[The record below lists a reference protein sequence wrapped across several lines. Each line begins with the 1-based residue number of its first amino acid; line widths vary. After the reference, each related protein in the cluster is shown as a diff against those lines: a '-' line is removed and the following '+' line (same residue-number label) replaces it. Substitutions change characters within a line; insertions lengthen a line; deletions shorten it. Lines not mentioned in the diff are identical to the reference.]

1 MVDQLGGKNV
11 QSTIKIVSSGND
23 LQPVQMP
30 GSANCKIQEL
40 LTEKNGA
47 PNFAMRFFEIEPKG
61 HTPQHSHPWEHEIY
75 VLEGEGELRSKET
88 IQFKSSDALLVP
100 ANTLHQF
107 YNSGSKPLKFL
118 CLIPNT
124 ANYQP
129 KSN

>member
-1 MVDQLGGKNV
+1 MAEQLGEKNV
-11 QSTIKIVSSGND
+11 QSTIKVVSSGND
-23 LQPVQMP
+23 LQPVQMA

-47 PNFAMRFFEIEPKG
+47 PNFAMRFFEIEPGG

-75 VLEGEGELRSKET
+75 ILDGEGEIRSNE
-88 IQFKSSDALLVP
+88 IVQFKSSDALLVP

-107 YNSGSKPLKFL
+107 YNSGSKLLKFL